1 MSGPRASII
10 VVGDGPHVAA
20 ALASAQQ
27 QQQAEV
33 LLLGD
38 APADA
43 PLDASIRR
51 VPAAGLP
58 PHEARNAAVVEARA
72 PFLLVVEAGER
83 LAPDAVARHVEALA
97 AAPAVASWGRTA
109 VHGRDRVRLRPDR
122 GRGGRVLDRVVE
134 DKHLVASTACLCW
147 RKDALGP
154 APFEALR
161 APAALRLG
169 LAVRAARRGE
179 WLFQP
184 VVTAERDAPDATGA
198 ADLED
203 IVRALVGLLYGA
215 EPLAPKLEARA
226 RHRLARALVSLGKH
240 HYRNGDHRRAGK
252 FFDEAVRAA
261 PADFKG
267 RRYQFM
273 NFVKNVLTR
282 AESR

>member
-1 MSGPRASII
+1 M
-10 VVGDGPHVAA
+10 VGDGPQVAV
-20 ALASAQQ
+20 ALTSATQQ
-27 QQQAEV
+27 PGVEV
-33 LLLGD
+33 LLLG
-38 APADA
+38 AGPAD
-43 PLDASIRR
+43 PSVRR
-51 VPAAGLP
+51 VAAADLP

-72 PFLLVVEAGER
+72 PFLLVVEHGER
-83 LAPDAVARHVEALA
+83 LAPEAVARHVEALA
-97 AAPAVASWGRTA
+97 AAPSAVASWGRTA
-109 VHGRDRVRLRPDR
+109 VQGGDRLRIRPDR

-147 RKDALGP
+147 RKEALGP

-179 WLFQP
+179 WVHQP
-184 VVTAERDAPDATGA
+184 VVTAERDAPEAASA

-203 IVRALVGLLYGA
+203 VVRALVNLLYGA
-215 EPLAPKLEARA
+215 EPLAPRLEARA

-240 HYRNGDHRRAGK
+240 HYRTGDHRRAGK

-273 NFVKNVLTR
+273 NFVKNLLTR
-282 AESR
+282 AETR